1 MAVWD
6 EYQWHSS
13 ATSIQM
19 PHADATI
26 NALDNQVQYW
36 HISMP
41 HFPRYMQLY
50 ETNHHAISNLWIS
63 NPCAGIEPAERET
76 RTTTVDRACRVRRV
90 GWTRSVRRRGTTV
103 NALAFLKATYVRA
116 KYDIWHAPAGES
128 HATNAQRQ
136 GNSDKNA
143 NTKWCYLHNCI
154 GPVHNLNQ
162 VHVQAIQKHGWYSSW
177 STSIHTYYI
186 FKHY

>member
-50 ETNHHAISNLWIS
+50 ETNHRAISNLWIS

-136 GNSDKNA
+136 ERKHKVMLPA
-143 NTKWCYLHNCI
+143 QLHWTCAQFESGSCAGHPETWMKLI
-154 GPVHNLNQ
+154 MVDF
-162 VHVQAIQKHGWYSSW
+162 
-177 STSIHTYYI
+177 HTYVLY
-186 FKHY
+186 F